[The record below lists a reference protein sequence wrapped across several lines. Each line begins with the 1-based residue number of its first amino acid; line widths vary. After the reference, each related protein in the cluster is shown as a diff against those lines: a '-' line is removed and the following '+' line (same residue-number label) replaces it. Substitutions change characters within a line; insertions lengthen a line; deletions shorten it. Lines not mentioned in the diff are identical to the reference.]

1 MNVDPLRTG
10 WDPLQAGWH
19 LLRRDEAQGQQQGP
33 LSWQELFARA
43 QSGSLRPDDLVWH
56 PSYPTWTPAAQVPG
70 LFANAG
76 RQGLPPARGWFSRFG
91 WVLPVVTLVVVA
103 IVVTLVVALRDG
115 EQDASSGG
123 PGGTPGA
130 ATSTPPYETP
140 SVAAPPAEPDTWLV
154 MLYLAADDEILEQ
167 DIVFDLNEAELIGSS
182 DRVTIVAQI
191 DRFAGGSAPNRDF
204 TSTRRYLL
212 TQDSDL
218 NLIGS
223 TELADLG
230 ELDMGDPQTLRDF
243 AVWAVKTY
251 PAARHALI
259 LSDHGAG
266 WTGGWTDNDPLA
278 GSALSLQEI
287 DMALAEIVAKTGI
300 KALELVGF
308 DACLMGQL
316 EVANAIAP
324 HARFAVASEDVE
336 SAVGWSYAGFLQ
348 ALVDDPSMTGRELSQ
363 AIVDSYIRQD
373 VRINDDEARRRLTGG
388 DYPPEE
394 VIEVLSRDMTLGA
407 IDLSGIQTLDAALN
421 ELATALT
428 TVDQRLV
435 ARARTHAQSFANIFS
450 ESRRSSFIDLGHF
463 LALLA
468 AGTLDE
474 QISELTGRVREALER
489 AVVAESH
496 GPGRPGASG
505 LSLYFPN
512 SEEYEATFEGQR
524 LNYAPSVGR
533 FATATLWD
541 DFLTYHYTGKPFD
554 PAQVDLSVVTPPRA
568 GLTDF
573 AEAAKRSAPP
583 TGVSITAPGKGAL
596 SIAPLTLSPV
606 VVSPDE
612 KVTVS
617 TRVTGNNIAYIYYY
631 VSFYVEEDGSF
642 LSADAGFVEPG
653 AVKEIGGVYYPDWG
667 DSGTVDVEFDWEP
680 TLFFMSDGDPTHD
693 QFAFFVPTVYGP
705 DVSED
710 VYTVR
715 GTYTFR
721 DTGTRVVA
729 RLEFNGQG
737 EMLAVWGFLP
747 SPLGS
752 GAGAWHEITPSPGDT
767 FTITK
772 EFLEFTDNPEGEFVD
787 YDGDTMVFGDRP
799 FTMVPYRAPAGE
811 YALGVGVEDLDGNL
825 TWEFARIVVH
835 D

>member
-1 MNVDPLRTG
+1 MNHDPLRSG
-10 WDPLQAGWH
+10 WDPFQTGWH
-19 LLRRDEAQGQQQGP
+19 FVRRDQGAGQQQGP
-33 LSWQELFARA
+33 LSWQELWARA
-43 QSGSLRPDDLVWH
+43 QSGVLRPDDLVWH
-56 PSYPTWTPAAQVPG
+56 PTYPAWVPAAQVPG
-70 LFANAG
+70 LFASTG
-76 RQGLPPARGWFSRFG
+76 RQGQPPARGWFARFG

-103 IVVTLVVALRDG
+103 LVVTLVVALRDG
-115 EQDASSGG
+115 ERDATSAG
-123 PGGTPGA
+123 PGGTPGV
-130 ATSTPPYETP
+130 ATSTPLTTP
-140 SVAAPPAEPDTWLV
+140 PITAPPAEPDTWLV
-154 MLYLAADDEILEQ
+154 MLYMAADDEVLEQ
-167 DIVFDLNEAELIGSS
+167 DIVFDLNEAELIGST

-191 DRFAGGSAPNRDF
+191 DRFAGGSAPNQEF
-204 TSTRRYLL
+204 TSTKRYLV
-212 TQDSDL
+212 TRDSDL
-218 NLIGS
+218 NVIGS

-230 ELDMGDPQTLRDF
+230 ELDMGDPRTLRDF
-243 AVWAVKTY
+243 AVWAIKTY

-300 KALELVGF
+300 QALELVGF

-336 SAVGWSYAGFLQ
+336 PSVGWSYAGFLQ
-348 ALVDDPSMTGRELSQ
+348 ALVDDPSLTGRELSQ
-363 AIVDSYIRQD
+363 AIVGSYIRQD
-373 VRINDDEARRRLTGG
+373 ARVNDEEARRRLTGG
-388 DYPPEE
+388 DYTPEE
-394 VIEVLSRDMTLGA
+394 VIEVLSRDVTLAA

-421 ELATALT
+421 ELAAALATA
-428 TVDQRLV
+428 DQRLV
-435 ARARTHAQSFANIFS
+435 ARARTHAQSFANIFG

-468 AGTLDE
+468 AGSLDE
-474 QISELTGRVREALER
+474 QISELAVRVRGALQQI
-489 AVVAESH
+489 VVAEAH

-512 SEEYEATFEGQR
+512 SGEYEATFEGQS
-524 LNYAPSVGR
+524 LNYAASVGR
-533 FATATLWD
+533 LAAATLWD

-554 PAQVDLSVVTPPRA
+554 PAQVDLSVVTPPQA
-568 GLTDF
+568 SLTDF

-583 TGVSITAPGKGAL
+583 SGVSITAPGKGAV

-606 VVSPDE
+606 IVTPDQ

-617 TRVTGNNIAYIYYY
+617 TRVTGTNIAYIYYY

-653 AVKEIGGVYYPDWG
+653 AVKEVGGVYYPDWG
-667 DSGTVDVEFDWEP
+667 DSETVDVEFAWEP
-680 TLFFMSDGDPTHD
+680 TLFFMSDGDPAHD

-705 DVSED
+705 DVSGD

-715 GTYTFR
+715 GTYTFQ

-729 RLEFNGQG
+729 RIEFSGGG
-737 EMLAVWGFLP
+737 EMLGVWGFFP

-752 GAGAWHEITPSPGDT
+752 GAGSWYEITPTPGDT

-811 YALGVGVEDLDGNL
+811 YALGVGVEDLDSNL
-825 TWEFARIVVH
+825 TWEFARVVVQ